1 MIFDSRPA
9 LRRPLKKRHT
19 GHVPVACLPL
29 FSLAATNVYY
39 YYYYYNKKR
48 SSQNYQICLSSRAS
62 YDFFSSIKNIK
73 KNYYIMWYKPFFC
86 YNLSLL
92 FSQILSPK
100 TLSFP
105 STLPILRNDI
115 VSNRHY
121 LSISL
126 CFVLI
131 FKLCF
136 ARQFIMRVIM
146 SKKYENMIKE

>member
-1 MIFDSRPA
+1 
-9 LRRPLKKRHT
+9 
-19 GHVPVACLPL
+19 
-29 FSLAATNVYY
+29 
-39 YYYYYNKKR
+39 
-48 SSQNYQICLSSRAS
+48 
-62 YDFFSSIKNIK
+62 
-73 KNYYIMWYKPFFC
+73 MWYKPFFC

-146 SKKYENMIKE
+146 SKKYENMIKEWAI